1 MSDISNS
8 LRSRALQYN
17 IGQTVG
23 DGSCWAFVN
32 EALVNAGGRSRM
44 DRPGAAL
51 YQWGQVVRQRTMVRP
66 GHVIQFNASSSYSF
80 TPSMGAGTTASPRT
94 FRTGS
99 VHSAIVIDVYNQ
111 GKQMRIR
118 HQNFGAATLREMFWY
133 FDTGSYTEDGGRS
146 ITVTEVD
153 YAVTF
158 YRPDT
163 TS

>member
-1 MSDISNS
+1 
-8 LRSRALQYN
+8 
-17 IGQTVG
+17 
-23 DGSCWAFVN
+23 
-32 EALVNAGGRSRM
+32 M

-80 TPSMGAGTTASPRT
+80 IRAMGTAATACTRT
-94 FRTGS
+94 FRTGL